1 MVTSTLRGLLVLAC
15 TACLSS
21 CFAYSVMVDPGHG
34 GSDAGAVGCG
44 QYEKYNNYN
53 TSQKF
58 AWWMQTDAADGNGG
72 GNWSVYMTRWSDT
85 YVSLSGRTSYANS
98 VGVDRFMSIH
108 NNACCGGTGTETYCW
123 GSGSSNSYDIRNKVQ
138 YRMINA
144 WGLTNRGNKTAN
156 FYVLV
161 YTNMPAEL
169 AELGF
174 IDNCGTDA
182 NYVGNSTRQN
192 SAALAHLYAI
202 QTHYAYA
209 AYTPGQA
216 QTYTNDSPSCS
227 SNWSTGTSASDKYG
241 TNYRYRSTAAVGDAA
256 SWSFSIPTTGNYDVS
271 AWWSQG
277 TNRSSTAPFI
287 IRQDAGT
294 VTVAAN
300 QQVNGGKFNLLR
312 TSHTWAGT
320 NAVQLSC
327 WTTTGFVV
335 VADAVRMYGPK

>member
-1 MVTSTLRGLLVLAC
+1 MKSFFQISLLGLVIVMMAGVTPVSASQLAPATIRVGRTCSCADCTTVQTFSMETYVKRTLPAEWISGWHAESLK
-15 TACLSS
+15 
-21 CFAYSVMVDPGHG
+21 
-34 GSDAGAVGCG
+34 AGAVAIRTYGAYYVHNPRTSTYDICDTTCCQHMGDATYTSTDSATDATRGIYLLTTSNLIARCEYSAEANNSGCG
-44 QYEKYNNYN
+44 
-53 TSQKF
+53 
-58 AWWMQTDAADGNGG
+58 DGKT
-72 GNWSVYMTRWSDT
+72 NWCISDT
-85 YVSLSGRTSYANS
+85 LCA
-98 VGVDRFMSIH
+98 
-108 NNACCGGTGTETYCW
+108 
-123 GSGSSNSYDIRNKVQ
+123 
-138 YRMINA
+138 
-144 WGLTNRGNKTAN
+144 
-156 FYVLV
+156 
-161 YTNMPAEL
+161 
-169 AELGF
+169 
-174 IDNCGTDA
+174 
-182 NYVGNSTRQN
+182 
-192 SAALAHLYAI
+192 
-202 QTHYAYA
+202 
-209 AYTPGQA
+209 GQA
-216 QTYTNDSPSCS
+216 QYGHGRGMCQWGSKRRADAGQSYATILDAYYKASQANYTRKELLTEVYDGTFTAST
-227 SNWSTGTSASDKYG
+227 NWSTGTSAADKYG